1 MPVATGS
8 SALADDD
15 NHGRMSIAVVII
27 AMFVDIDSRV
37 GIPRACR
44 QPAGWR
50 GSCLSCAFA
59 GCNLRARIRDQRK
72 SGRSRPMHHR
82 FMTAMTVAVAT
93 LVGSAL
99 AAGAQESYPSKP
111 IRLIVPEVVGSA
123 ADLMSRIIG
132 QRLGE
137 ALGQPVT
144 FENLFLEAGVDKGIK
159 AAPDGYTLI
168 YGSSGN
174 LALLPHVKKVTF
186 DPVKDLTPVARFV
199 IQPTLIASNA
209 SLPVKS
215 LQELVALIKANPDKL
230 RMSTAGAGTAGHF
243 AGEMFI
249 AMAGVKPV
257 VVHYNG
263 GGPAIDAVVN
273 NDSQWTVA
281 PIGGRMPHVKSGKL
295 KAIAMGSP
303 TRLRLLPDVPTVI
316 ESGYPGYQATGW
328 GAIFVPNGTP
338 QPIIDKLNATIAK
351 AVTLPEVKKQFE
363 EQGTEGASSTQAEMA
378 KLLREEY
385 ARLGELAKSIGV
397 KVN

>member
-1 MPVATGS
+1 MNRRCMIV
-8 SALADDD
+8 
-15 NHGRMSIAVVII
+15 
-27 AMFVDIDSRV
+27 
-37 GIPRACR
+37 
-44 QPAGWR
+44 
-50 GSCLSCAFA
+50 
-59 GCNLRARIRDQRK
+59 
-72 SGRSRPMHHR
+72 
-82 FMTAMTVAVAT
+82 
-93 LVGSAL
+93 L
-99 AAGAQESYPSKP
+99 AAGMSLLGSGALAQVSYPTKP
-111 IRLIVPEVVGSA
+111 IRVIVPEVVGSA

-132 QRLGE
+132 QRIGE

-144 FENLFLEAGVDKGIK
+144 YDNLFLEAGVEKAIK
-159 AAPDGYTLI
+159 ADPDGYTLM

-174 LALLPHVKKVTF
+174 VALLPHVKKVSF
-186 DPVKDLTPVARFV
+186 DPLKDLTPVGRFV
-199 IQPTLIASNA
+199 IQPTLIATNA
-209 SLPVKS
+209 ALPVKN
-215 LQELVALIKANPDKL
+215 LQELVAMMKANPGKL

-249 AMAGVKPV
+249 AQAGIKPE
-257 VVHYNG
+257 VVHYKG
-263 GGPAIDAVVN
+263 GGPAIEAVVD

-338 QPIIDKLNATIAK
+338 QAIIDKLNAAIAK
-351 AVTLPEVKKQFE
+351 VVTQPEVKAQFE

-378 KLLREEY
+378 KLLREDF
-385 ARLGELAKSIGV
+385 ARLGGLAASIGL

>member
-1 MPVATGS
+1 MNRRCMIV
-8 SALADDD
+8 
-15 NHGRMSIAVVII
+15 
-27 AMFVDIDSRV
+27 
-37 GIPRACR
+37 
-44 QPAGWR
+44 W
-50 GSCLSCAFA
+50 
-59 GCNLRARIRDQRK
+59 
-72 SGRSRPMHHR
+72 
-82 FMTAMTVAVAT
+82 
-93 LVGSAL
+93 
-99 AAGAQESYPSKP
+99 AAGAAFLGSGALAQVSYPTKP
-111 IRLIVPEVVGSA
+111 IRVIVPEVVGSA

-132 QRLGE
+132 QRIGE

-144 FENLFLEAGVDKGIK
+144 YDNLFLEAGVEKAIK
-159 AAPDGYTLI
+159 ADPDGYTLM

-174 LALLPHVKKVTF
+174 VALLPHVKKVSF
-186 DPVKDLTPVARFV
+186 DPLKDLTPVGRFV
-199 IQPTLIASNA
+199 IQPTLIATNA
-209 SLPVKS
+209 ALPVKN
-215 LQELVALIKANPDKL
+215 LQELVAMMKANPGKL

-249 AMAGVKPV
+249 AQAGIKPE
-257 VVHYNG
+257 VVHYKG
-263 GGPAIDAVVN
+263 GGPAIEAVVD

-338 QPIIDKLNATIAK
+338 QPIIDKLNAAIAK
-351 AVTLPEVKKQFE
+351 VVTQPEVKAQFE

-378 KLLREEY
+378 KLLREDF
-385 ARLGELAKSIGV
+385 ARLGGLAASIGL